1 MPDRQ
6 ALVVFSRPV
15 GLFSLYLQVL
25 GQVFQCK
32 QAGIVPIVYFN
43 SRSLYWSDQGHNGA
57 RNVWEYYFE
66 PVSDLDI
73 TDVVDAGQAELEQ
86 AEIWEF
92 SRHEDQMQLPQIPPE
107 KAGRITVR
115 PGAIVSNTYLMQTVP
130 FIWEMSARR
139 KRQLSQVIRE
149 SIRVRPSLVDKA
161 ARFRRDQFRS
171 NVLGVHIRGAEGAR
185 SRVFYAPGGLVPLE
199 SYFREIDAYLASY
212 PLSGIFCATDSQHAL
227 DALEERY
234 GSRLAFQPATRLS
247 PSVERVGLHN
257 ATPEGHG
264 KAALGEEAVTDW
276 LLLGSCN
283 HLLHGYSN
291 VSLTL
296 RLMNPTLQHL
306 DVYRKYGYSWPR
318 FRRPYLRYR
327 AGTLR
332 HRALGLLG
340 SVLGSRWLTPV
351 RYAKRRL
358 LRPSGD
364 VPA

>member
-1 MPDRQ
+1 VPDRK
-6 ALVVFSRPV
+6 AFVVFSRPA

-25 GQVFQCK
+25 GQVFLCR

-43 SRSLYWSDQGHNGA
+43 SRTLYWSDRGHNGA

-66 PVSDLDI
+66 PVSDLGI

-92 SRHEDQMQLPQIPPE
+92 SRHEDQMQLPPIPPE
-107 KAGRITVR
+107 RAGKIIVR
-115 PGAIVSNTYLMQTVP
+115 PGAIVSNTYPMQTVP

-139 KRQLSQVIRE
+139 KRLLSQVIRE
-149 SIRVRPSLVDKA
+149 SIRVRPCVADKA
-161 ARFRRDQFRS
+161 ARFRREQFRS

-199 SYFREIDAYLASY
+199 RYFREIDAYIAAY
-212 PLSGIFCATDSQHAL
+212 PFSGIFCATDSQGAL

-234 GSRLAFQPATRLS
+234 GSRLVYYPATRLT
-247 PSVERVGLHN
+247 PSDERVGLHN
-257 ATPEGHG
+257 ATPEGHS
-264 KAALGEEAVTDW
+264 KAAIGEEVVTDW

-291 VSLTL
+291 VSLTA
-296 RLMNPTLQHL
+296 RLINPMLPHL
-306 DVYRKYGYSWPR
+306 DVYRKYGYTWPKVR
-318 FRRPYLRYR
+318 APYLRYR
-327 AGTLR
+327 GDTLR
-332 HRALGLLG
+332 HRALRLLS
-340 SVLGSRWLTPV
+340 SVLASRWLTPV

-358 LRPSGD
+358 LRASGD